1 MAADLDLLV
10 LAELNPDVLVA
21 AGDIEVR
28 FGQVEQLVDKA
39 AITLGSSGA
48 ITAAAAA
55 AQGLRVAVCAVVG
68 DDHVGSWTTDLL
80 AAQGVDVSCV
90 VRHAST
96 PTGISVVITRP
107 DGDRAIL
114 TFGGTMTELSAADI
128 PHDRLRAARHVH
140 ASSFFLQRGLQA
152 DLPGL
157 FGAARAAG
165 ATTSLDT
172 GWAPDGE
179 WASAKPVLDHVDYLL
194 PNVAECANLAAAVG
208 WRHDGHLDGRYDGRH
223 DDKKIQEVARSAA
236 EALRRHGPAVAVKL
250 GAAGGLLVGPEGV
263 TRVHGRP
270 VAPVDTTGA
279 GDCFNAG
286 FIAGLLDAATPTDSL
301 KRAVSSGAI
310 AVTGWG
316 GTGRL
321 ASRKEALGAAAGLTA
336 EHLPPN

>member
-80 AAQGVDVSCV
+80 AAQGVDVTCV

-114 TFGGTMTELSAADI
+114 TFGGTMTELSAADV

-172 GWAPDGE
+172 GWAPNGE

-194 PNVAECANLAAAVG
+194 PNVAECANLAAAIG
-208 WRHDGHLDGRYDGRH
+208 WHHDGHLDGPSKTDTKTGTTTDTTADTTTRRSRRSPGARPR
-223 DDKKIQEVARSAA
+223 RSAGT
-236 EALRRHGPAVAVKL
+236 ALRSRSSWVRPA
-250 GAAGGLLVGPEGV
+250 GY
-263 TRVHGRP
+263 
-270 VAPVDTTGA
+270 
-279 GDCFNAG
+279 
-286 FIAGLLDAATPTDSL
+286 
-301 KRAVSSGAI
+301 SSDQ
-310 AVTGWG
+310 
-316 GTGRL
+316 R
-321 ASRKEALGAAAGLTA
+321 ASRGCTADPSPRWTRPALATA
-336 EHLPPN
+336 STLDSSPGCSTPPRPRTRSSAR

>member
-1 MAADLDLLV
+1 M
-10 LAELNPDVLVA
+10 
-21 AGDIEVR
+21 
-28 FGQVEQLVDKA
+28 
-39 AITLGSSGA
+39 S
-48 ITAAAAA
+48 
-55 AQGLRVAVCAVVG
+55 
-68 DDHVGSWTTDLL
+68 
-80 AAQGVDVSCV
+80 
-90 VRHAST
+90 
-96 PTGISVVITRP
+96 
-107 DGDRAIL
+107 
-114 TFGGTMTELSAADI
+114 
-128 PHDRLRAARHVH
+128 
-140 ASSFFLQRGLQA
+140 
-152 DLPGL
+152 
-157 FGAARAAG
+157 
-165 ATTSLDT
+165 
-172 GWAPDGE
+172 
-179 WASAKPVLDHVDYLL
+179 
-194 PNVAECANLAAAVG
+194 ECANLAAAVG

-321 ASRKEALGAAAGLTA
+321 ASRKEALSAAAGLTA